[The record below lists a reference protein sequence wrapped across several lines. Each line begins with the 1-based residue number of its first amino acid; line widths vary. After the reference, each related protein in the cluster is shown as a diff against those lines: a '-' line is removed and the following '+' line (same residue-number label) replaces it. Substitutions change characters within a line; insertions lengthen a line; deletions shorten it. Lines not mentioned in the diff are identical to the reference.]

1 MKLTV
6 HELRK
11 KLQLFEIQ
19 TVRIFISLPLTV
31 SVLSGRQAVFGCLVG
46 HGVLFLFAFLY
57 IGILVMWFVRRIWFV
72 RWHEECSF
80 RVRLSCSIVLSSLK
94 IRFRWATVG
103 RRNSKHKLKNFSP
116 GSNSLNAKKLLI
128 QCQKSTKLHFY
139 LITIIFYRIN
149 HHF

>member
-19 TVRIFISLPLTV
+19 TVRISIRLPLTV
-31 SVLSGRQAVFGCLVG
+31 TVPTLDCPGRSGWPWF
-46 HGVLFLFAFLY
+46 LFLFAFPY

-103 RRNSKHKLKNFSP
+103 RRNSKHKIKNFSP
-116 GSNSLNAKKLLI
+116 GSNSLNAKNFSFNAKNLLNYI
-128 QCQKSTKLHFY
+128 ST
-139 LITIIFYRIN
+139 
-149 HHF
+149 